1 MRSICHYDTAELN
14 CDKCELPMPKIG
26 LRLWLILSVVL
37 PTLLVGSVL
46 GFYFNY
52 QQQQE
57 MQRHLREHAANIALP
72 LAISSQQLL
81 LQQQSRS
88 VQLLLEHAHR
98 LNSPQVISISLF
110 NADGQLLYT
119 SNSQQDLS
127 NESVHQQRPDN
138 VLITYRNLPDKLLVY
153 QPLLKT
159 NPLLDEEPGYLLLA
173 MQQAPVA
180 LQQQINILHT
190 TLLVGGIVLLAIV
203 LALLMVQ
210 KQLAAQRRLKRQLQQ
225 LLDGEYRLRH
235 YPLGILELEELQHS
249 MLLLAKRLS
258 TLEQDM
264 QQNIE
269 QVTSDL
275 QQSMEQLEIQNIQL
289 EFAKRKALDDNR
301 QKSDFLAKMSHEL
314 RTPLNAVIGFTRQ
327 LLKTPLTPNQGDY
340 LHTIQKSANSLLN
353 LVNDVLDFSRL
364 EEGRM
369 AINPEPVS
377 LRDLFNDAVELL
389 AANAFDKQLE
399 LVLLFE
405 PGCPDDVVVDPAR
418 LTQVLMNIA
427 GNAIKFTE
435 HGSVVIR
442 VSATALSEEQ
452 FNLHI
457 SVKDT
462 GRGISEDKQS
472 RLFDGVTITEQ
483 HDQQSGSGLGLLI
496 SKRLVQ
502 AMQGNIGFDSKL
514 GEGSTFWF
522 TLKCLKHPIT
532 VAEALPLTQLENK
545 TVLYF
550 EPQQYSREA
559 TLQLLNSWGMQVTAC
574 ATKGQLQQA
583 VNREQHYDIGLIGR
597 AVAIN
602 QVNEIIALVQQLRQP
617 CRYVYLLVNTL
628 SPNLREV
635 LLSSGATACLPKP
648 AHLRKLALALAQ
660 PYSLPTPSGPAKELM
675 LRGALRVLTVD
686 DNEANLKLI
695 NTLLRERVQELDSAR
710 DGAEAWQ
717 KTTQHVYDIIFMDIN
732 MPVMDG
738 IAACQRIRQ
747 SSLNEHTPIIA
758 VTAHAMDG
766 ERARLL
772 SLGFN
777 EFLTKPLDEQMLH
790 FTLQEFCQL
799 TRNQAPALKIAP
811 QAVPLID
818 WEAAL
823 MRAAGKADLAQ
834 EMLQLLV
841 QSLPQ
846 AEQQIEQALT
856 DNDQQLLLH
865 ALHKLHGAC
874 CYTGVPRLKNLLEAL
889 ETQLKKGVAIK
900 SLAPELSELED
911 VIGLL
916 KSANITSPPAQASS
930 TTVAQA

>member
-1 MRSICHYDTAELN
+1 
-14 CDKCELPMPKIG
+14 MPKIG
-26 LRLWLILSVVL
+26 LRLWLILSAVL
-37 PTLLVGSVL
+37 PTLLVGILL
-46 GFYFNY
+46 GGYFNY
-52 QQQQE
+52 QQQQDL
-57 MQRHLREHAANIALP
+57 QRNLHEQAANIALP

-81 LQQQSRS
+81 LQQSKG
-88 VQLLLEHAHR
+88 VQALLEHAHR
-98 LNSPQVISISLF
+98 LNSPLVISISLF
-110 NADGQLLYT
+110 DADGQLLFT
-119 SNSQQDLS
+119 SNSQRDLS
-127 NESVHQQRPDN
+127 NQEIHQQKPARLSYQPQD
-138 VLITYRNLPDKLLVY
+138 DMLLVY

-159 NPLLDEEPGYLLLA
+159 NPLIDERPGYLLLA
-173 MQQAPVA
+173 MQQQPLA
-180 LQQQINILHT
+180 LQQQVHLLNT
-190 TLLVGGIVLLAIV
+190 ALLVSAVVLLA
-203 LALLMVQ
+203 LLFGLLLVQ
-210 KQLAAQRRLKRQLQQ
+210 KQLTAQRRLKRQLQQ
-225 LLDGEYRLRH
+225 LLDGQYRLKP
-235 YPLGILELEELQHS
+235 YALGISELEQLQQG
-249 MLLLAKRLS
+249 LLQLAGQLN
-258 TLEQDM
+258 TLEQEM

-269 QVTSDL
+269 QVTGDL

-289 EFAKRKALDDNR
+289 EFSRRKAVEENR

-327 LLKTPLTPNQGDY
+327 LLKTPLNPHQSDY
-340 LHTIQKSANSLLN
+340 LHTIQKSANSLLH

-377 LRDLFNDAVELL
+377 LRDLLNDAVELL

-405 PGCPDDVVVDPAR
+405 TGCPDDVVADPAR
-418 LTQVLMNIA
+418 LTQILMNIA

-452 FNLHI
+452 LNLHI

-462 GRGISEDKQS
+462 GRGISDDKQS
-472 RLFDGVTITEQ
+472 RLFDGTSISEQ
-483 HDQQSGSGLGLLI
+483 QDQQTGSGLGLLI
-496 SKRLVQ
+496 CKRLVL

-522 TLKCLKHPIT
+522 TIKCQKHQLT
-532 VAEALPLTQLENK
+532 VAEPLPLTQLENK
-545 TVLYF
+545 RVLYF

-559 TLQLLNSWGMQVTAC
+559 TLQLLNSWGMQVTTC

-583 VNREQHYDIGLIGR
+583 LSSRQHYDIGLVGR

-602 QVNEIIALVQQLRQP
+602 QVNDIIALVQQLRLS
-617 CRYVYLLVNTL
+617 CHFVYLLVNTL

-635 LLSSGATACLPKP
+635 LLGSGATACLPKP
-648 AHLRKLALALAQ
+648 AHSRKLALALAQ
-660 PYSLPTPSGPAKELM
+660 PYSQPALPAPDEEKQQRA
-675 LRGALRVLTVD
+675 ALRVLTVD

-695 NTLLRERVQELDSAR
+695 NTLLSDRVQELESAH
-710 DGAEAWQ
+710 DGAAAWQ

-738 IAACQRIRQ
+738 ITACQRIRQ

-758 VTAHAMDG
+758 VTAHALEG
-766 ERARLL
+766 ERERLL
-772 SLGFN
+772 ALGFN

-790 FTLQEFCQL
+790 CTLQEFC
-799 TRNQAPALKIAP
+799 ALQKTQPSASAVTL

-818 WEAAL
+818 WTQAL
-823 MRAAGKADLAQ
+823 QRAAGKAELAE
-834 EMLQLLV
+834 EMLQLLI

-846 AEQQIEQALT
+846 ASRQIQQAIT
-856 DNDQQLLLH
+856 DNEQQLLLH

-874 CYTGVPRLKNLLEAL
+874 CYSGVPRLKNLLEGL
-889 ETQLKKGVAIK
+889 ETQLKKGASIK
-900 SLAPELSELED
+900 SLEPELSELED
-911 VIGLL
+911 VLALL
-916 KSANITSPPAQASS
+916 LQADTRLPPELSQPSS

>member
-1 MRSICHYDTAELN
+1 
-14 CDKCELPMPKIG
+14 MPKIG
-26 LRLWLILSVVL
+26 LRLWLILSAVL
-37 PTLLVGSVL
+37 PTLLVGILL
-46 GFYFNY
+46 GGYFNH
-52 QQQQE
+52 QQQQDL
-57 MQRHLREHAANIALP
+57 QNNIQQQAANIALP

-81 LQQQSRS
+81 LQQSKG
-88 VQLLLEHAHR
+88 VQALLEHAHR
-98 LNSPQVISISLF
+98 LNSPLVISISLF
-110 NADGQLLYT
+110 DADGQLLFT

-127 NESVHQQRPDN
+127 SQAIHQQKPARLSYQHQD
-138 VLITYRNLPDKLLVY
+138 DMLLVY

-159 NPLLDEEPGYLLLA
+159 NPLTDERPGYLLLA
-173 MQQAPVA
+173 MQQQPLA
-180 LQQQINILHT
+180 LQQQVHLLNT
-190 TLLVGGIVLLAIV
+190 ALLVSAVVLLA
-203 LALLMVQ
+203 LLFGLLLVQ
-210 KQLAAQRRLKRQLQQ
+210 KQLTAQRRLKRQLQQ
-225 LLDGEYRLRH
+225 LLDGQYRLKP
-235 YPLGILELEELQHS
+235 YALGINELEQLQQG
-249 MLLLAKRLS
+249 LLQLAGQLN
-258 TLEQDM
+258 TLEQEM

-269 QVTSDL
+269 QVTGDL

-289 EFAKRKALDDNR
+289 EFSRRKAVEENR

-327 LLKTPLTPNQGDY
+327 LLKTQLNPHQSDY
-340 LHTIQKSANSLLN
+340 LHTIQKSANSLLH

-377 LRDLFNDAVELL
+377 LRDLLNDAVELL

-405 PGCPDDVVVDPAR
+405 SGCPDDVVADPAR
-418 LTQVLMNIA
+418 LTQILMNIA

-452 FNLHI
+452 LNLHI

-462 GRGISEDKQS
+462 GRGISDEKQS
-472 RLFDGVTITEQ
+472 RLFDGTSISEQ
-483 HDQQSGSGLGLLI
+483 QDQQTGSGLGLLI
-496 SKRLVQ
+496 CKRLVL

-522 TLKCLKHPIT
+522 TIKCQKHQLT
-532 VAEALPLTQLENK
+532 VAEPLPLTQLENK
-545 TVLYF
+545 RVLYF

-559 TLQLLNSWGMQVTAC
+559 TLQLLNSWGMQVTTC

-583 VNREQHYDIGLIGR
+583 LSSRQHYDIGLVGR

-602 QVNEIIALVQQLRQP
+602 QVNDIIALVQQLRLS
-617 CRYVYLLVNTL
+617 CHFVYLLVNTL

-635 LLSSGATACLPKP
+635 LLGSGATACLPKP
-648 AHLRKLALALAQ
+648 AHSRKLALALAQ
-660 PYSLPTPSGPAKELM
+660 PYSQPALPAPDEEKQQRA
-675 LRGALRVLTVD
+675 ALRVLTVD

-695 NTLLRERVQELDSAR
+695 NTLLSDRVQELESAH
-710 DGAEAWQ
+710 DGAAAWQ

-738 IAACQRIRQ
+738 ITACQRIRQ

-758 VTAHAMDG
+758 VTAHALEG
-766 ERARLL
+766 ERERLL
-772 SLGFN
+772 ALGFN

-790 FTLQEFCQL
+790 CTLQEFC
-799 TRNQAPALKIAP
+799 ALQKTHPSASLVTL

-818 WEAAL
+818 WTQAL
-823 MRAAGKADLAQ
+823 QRAAGKAELAQ
-834 EMLQLLV
+834 EMLQLLI

-846 AEQQIEQALT
+846 ASRQIQQAIT
-856 DNDQQLLLH
+856 DNEQQLLLH

-874 CYTGVPRLKNLLEAL
+874 CYSGVPRLKNLLEGL
-889 ETQLKKGVAIK
+889 ETQLKKGASIK
-900 SLAPELSELED
+900 SLEPELSELED
-911 VIGLL
+911 VLALL
-916 KSANITSPPAQASS
+916 LQADTRLPPELSQPSS